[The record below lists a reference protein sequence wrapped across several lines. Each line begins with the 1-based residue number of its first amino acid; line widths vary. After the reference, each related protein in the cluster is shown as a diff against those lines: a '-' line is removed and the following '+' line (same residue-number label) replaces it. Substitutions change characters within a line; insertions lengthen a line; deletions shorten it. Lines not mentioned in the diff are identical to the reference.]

1 MKNNITQK
9 NTNMDLVLKVK
20 KLLDDNK
27 ANDICEYDIS
37 KRNHIADFVIVAS
50 CDSNRQIFSLA
61 DKVKKEFKKYLPNKN
76 NPLEGMEMANWVVVD
91 LNFAVVH
98 LFLKEVRN
106 YYKIDELLT
115 DKN

>member
-1 MKNNITQK
+1 MKNNTQQQY
-9 NTNMDLVLKVK
+9 TNVELVKQIK

-27 ANDICEYDIS
+27 ANDISEYDIS
-37 KRNHIADFVIVAS
+37 KRSHIADFVIVAS

-76 NPLEGMEMANWVVVD
+76 NPLEGMEMANWVVVN

-115 DKN
+115 DKA